1 MTATVATENLPK
13 RYLPQEEREEL
24 ERQGKIKLLY
34 LSESLAAGEAGDEE
48 TAWAWMRCV
57 DLSATTLLSLKR
69 RTSAQFIR
77 DKGLRTDAADAAYG
91 PDWLDRDEVR

>member
-1 MTATVATENLPK
+1 MSATVATENLPK

-34 LSESLAAGEAGDEE
+34 LSESLAAGDAGDRE

-57 DLSATTLLSLKR
+57 ELSATTLRSLKR

-91 PDWLDRDEVR
+91 PDWLDRDEI